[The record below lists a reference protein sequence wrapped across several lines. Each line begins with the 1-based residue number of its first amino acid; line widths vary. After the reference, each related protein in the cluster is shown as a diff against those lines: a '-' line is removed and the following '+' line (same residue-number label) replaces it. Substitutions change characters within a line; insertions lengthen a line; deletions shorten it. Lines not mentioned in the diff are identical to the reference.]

1 MYGSAPGD
9 FTLVTLTQLEVFVL
23 VARLGSVKAAADA
36 LGVSEPAVSGA
47 LAALRRQ
54 LDDPLVTR
62 TPTGMALSPAGQ
74 RFVPIASQIVGLAA
88 EGEAAVRSAN
98 GSPERVRTAATSTV
112 AEFVAPPLIA
122 AFSSRAANV
131 ETTLGVAESAAMPA
145 LLHERLADV
154 CFGPRLTGEPADGIA
169 SAAMMRYRLV
179 VVASPD
185 FHLAG
190 RGPLRW
196 ETLVREDWLV
206 APSGIDPSSEVGML
220 MQRLRVPDRRV
231 RVFPNQAAAWS
242 AAAAGGGVA
251 PAISHLVKP
260 EIDRNVLCRL
270 AVESTPLNLMWYV
283 STLRSERRPPGVAAL
298 VRFLATSE
306 AVQAMH
312 KSDGAVPPSR
322 FRPPVYV
329 TLWS

>member
-1 MYGSAPGD
+1 M
-9 FTLVTLTQLEVFVL
+9 TLTQLEAFVL

-74 RFVPIASQIVGLAA
+74 RFVSIASQIVGLAA
-88 EGEAAVRSAN
+88 EGEAAVRHAN
-98 GSPERVRTAATSTV
+98 GAPERVRAAATSTV
-112 AEFVAPPLIA
+112 AEFVAPPLLA
-122 AFSSRAANV
+122 AFSARTSNV
-131 ETTLGVAESAAMPA
+131 ETTLGVTESAAMPA

-154 CFGPRLTGEPADGIA
+154 CFGPRLTGDTAEGLTCDP
-169 SAAMMRYRLV
+169 MMRYGLV

-185 FHLAG
+185 FHLAR

-196 ETLVREDWLV
+196 DRLVDEDWLV

-220 MQRLRVPDRRV
+220 MAHLRVPERQV
-231 RVFPNQAAAWS
+231 RVFPNQASAWS
-242 AAAAGGGVA
+242 AAAAGAGVA
-251 PAISHLVKP
+251 PAISHLVNP
-260 EIDRNVLCRL
+260 EIERGVLCRL
-270 AVESTPLNLMWYV
+270 GVESTPVQLMWYV
-283 STLRSERRPPGVAAL
+283 SALKVDRRPPAVSAL
-298 VRFLATSE
+298 MRFLATTE

-312 KSDGAVPPSR
+312 RSDGAVPASR

-329 TLWS
+329 TIWS